1 MVDAYR
7 ICILLVWLAGA
18 LLVPDDDV
26 GISSGCESP
35 SDPELPP
42 ELLLFGLTYFSC
54 NTDPVACTG
63 ICSVQDCPES
73 SENFLVI
80 GSGVVGVV
88 GVGDGVADRLYF
100 LEKVF
105 VIDAVVGPLVAG
117 DDVASGVVSFREDG
131 GDSGVVSVFGG
142 VTVSSR
148 EIGSVDVGVV
158 LFGWFQVPCME
169 KVRIPVF

>member
-7 ICILLVWLAGA
+7 ICILLDWLAGA

-26 GISSGCESP
+26 GLSSGCESP

-73 SENFLVI
+73 SKNFLVI

-169 KVRIPVF
+169 R